1 MTRQYWFSIV
11 FFALFGLLLY
21 QMGLILQ
28 PFVFPALWAAL
39 LAHGTF
45 PLHERLSTIFGGNHT
60 LSAAVLTLGALGMV
74 VVPLVLIGVL
84 LVHEAGVAEEVIR
97 AWVEN
102 GGLQRLPDQVATIP
116 IIGQR
121 LRTML
126 SGFDL
131 QRLSLEQSVVSGVAA
146 VSRFLVGRMGDLLK
160 NAVMLV
166 MDFFIMLLVLFFLLR
181 DGRTWLSHLYQL
193 VPMGESHKQTILARL
208 DQTIR
213 AVIKGILVTAVVQG
227 SLAGLAYLVLGIPFP
242 MVLTVLTI
250 LLAPLPVGG
259 TALVW
264 GPVALYLLWVGEMGK
279 AMMMLGWGVGVVS
292 VVDHFLRPWLIGQE
306 MQIPVLLLVLSVLGG
321 LALYGVLGIFLG
333 PVLVSLLLTAV
344 QIYREEYQTSEESVP
359 PASPSSS

>member
-1 MTRQYWFSIV
+1 
-11 FFALFGLLLY
+11 
-21 QMGLILQ
+21 
-28 PFVFPALWAAL
+28 
-39 LAHGTF
+39 
-45 PLHERLSTIFGGNHT
+45 
-60 LSAAVLTLGALGMV
+60 
-74 VVPLVLIGVL
+74 
-84 LVHEAGVAEEVIR
+84 
-97 AWVEN
+97 
-102 GGLQRLPDQVATIP
+102 
-116 IIGQR
+116 
-121 LRTML
+121 
-126 SGFDL
+126 GFDL